1 MTLSTAYAI
10 GDVLSLNHSLH
21 RKPTEAK
28 AFYAVYGGLVALA
41 AGLVL
46 MPGTPLGL
54 LTNAV
59 QALAG
64 VLLPSATVFLLL
76 LCNDEAVLGPWINGR
91 WLNVFTGAGIAVLIM
106 LSIIL
111 TATVLYPDMSETMIL
126 AILAGGLLF
135 TLAIAGALLII
146 RREDRRIWTDS
157 FGRMIWRMPPLDQ
170 LPHAHM
176 TPLTQIWLAVLRGY
190 LILAGGLVL
199 WRIIELAISGR

>member
-1 MTLSTAYAI
+1 M
-10 GDVLSLNHSLH
+10 
-21 RKPTEAK
+21 
-28 AFYAVYGGLVALA
+28 
-41 AGLVL
+41 
-46 MPGTPLGL
+46 
-54 LTNAV
+54 
-59 QALAG
+59 
-64 VLLPSATVFLLL
+64 
-76 LCNDEAVLGPWINGR
+76 
-91 WLNVFTGAGIAVLIM
+91 FTGAGIAVLIM